1 MSLETVEN
9 YDAFEEIEDIVTA
22 GSKGSIACC
31 RNQEVMIMQ
40 EKVVE
45 VYCGFEDI
53 EDIVTDGTKGSIGC
67 CRDF

>member
-1 MSLETVEN
+1 
-9 YDAFEEIEDIVTA
+9 
-22 GSKGSIACC
+22 
-31 RNQEVMIMQ
+31 MQ

-53 EDIVTDGTKGSIGC
+53 EDIVTAGTKGSIGC

>member
-31 RNQEVMIMQ
+31 RN
-40 EKVVE
+40 
-45 VYCGFEDI
+45 
-53 EDIVTDGTKGSIGC
+53 
-67 CRDF
+67 